1 MILYGASGHA
11 KVILDCLKS
20 QGKAVTCFIDDNPDK
35 LEFLGLKVKRSDN
48 IPVDDEI
55 ILSIGDNRIRKKIA
69 NLISIKFGV
78 AIHSSAIVASNV
90 EIGEGSVVF
99 HGAILQPEVQVSKHC
114 IINTGVKID
123 HECKIKDFVH
133 IAPGSI
139 LCGDVTI
146 GEGSFVGAGAVIKQ
160 CISIGKNV
168 IRGAGAVVLDHVP
181 DNCTVVGNPAK
192 IIKTN
197 T

>member
-11 KVILDCLKS
+11 KVIMDCLKS
-20 QGKAVTCFIDDNPDK
+20 QGKKVTCFIDDNPNK
-35 LEFLGLKVKRSDN
+35 HEFLGLKVKRSKS
-48 IPVDDEI
+48 IPSDDEL

-69 NLISIKFGV
+69 RIISNKFGV
-78 AIHSSAIVASNV
+78 AIHTSAIVASTV
-90 EIGEGSVVF
+90 KIGEGSVVF
-99 HGAILQPEVQVSKHC
+99 HGAILQSEVQVGKHC
-114 IINTGVKID
+114 IINTGAKID
-123 HECKIKDFVH
+123 HECVIKDFVH
-133 IAPGSI
+133 IAPGAI
-139 LCGDVTI
+139 LCGDVSI
-146 GEGSFVGAGAVIKQ
+146 GEGSFIGAGAVIKQ

-168 IRGAGAVVLDHVP
+168 IIGAGAIVLDHMP